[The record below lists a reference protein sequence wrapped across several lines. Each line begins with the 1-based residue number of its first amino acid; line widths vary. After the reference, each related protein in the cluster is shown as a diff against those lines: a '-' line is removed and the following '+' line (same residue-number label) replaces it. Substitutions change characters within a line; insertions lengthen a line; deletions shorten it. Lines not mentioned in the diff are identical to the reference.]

1 MDTEVTVWI
10 FIIACILPST
20 LQNSSVAFSAPSR
33 LNAGSTLVLHC
44 RPNPKEDRFGFI
56 HAYEFTI
63 ERRNEDAEPLVRIS
77 IGRNGEQDIKWGD
90 ELVQERGRIQGSLG
104 FPNVSFARVQIS
116 EADCTDD
123 AEYTCAILDENNE
136 EPTQRSR
143 HVTIIQNPIG
153 VFPITATSVQREEMS
168 NNNLGIISAALQN
181 AGSTQSGG
189 LPIGSITI
197 FNCTARESFPPPT
210 IRWCIRRQTEGAFS
224 NFAFASVQRL
234 DMVNASFPRR
244 SCFFTKTSLLP
255 FTITAE
261 DNGTSLSCSTDTTE
275 CPITARSS
283 TVSIYVIVTTDTE
296 NSAGGS
302 NEDDL
307 AEVIVADSH
316 SSRIGITALVT
327 AGIVLIIIGGCGTAL
342 AIFTYTKARKIK
354 IEYETLKERER
365 YQTLNEMSGGT
376 DPVTYETLGHKD
388 PEDSVNYVN
397 ADYRVYSEVGHRS
410 SGPTINSYT

>member
-1 MDTEVTVWI
+1 MDTEATLWI

-20 LQNSSVAFSAPSR
+20 FQNVSFSAPSR

-44 RPNPKEDRFGFI
+44 RPSSNKNTFGFI

-63 ERRNEDAEPLVRIS
+63 ERRNEDPKRLVRIS
-77 IGRNGEQDIKWGD
+77 NGQNGGLNIQWGD
-90 ELVQERGRIQGSLG
+90 KIAEARGNIRGSLG
-104 FPNVSFARVQIS
+104 FPNVSSVRVQIS

-123 AEYTCAILDENNE
+123 AEYTCAILDENNRQ
-136 EPTQRSR
+136 PTERSR
-143 HVTIIQNPIG
+143 HVTIIQNPNG

-181 AGSTQSGG
+181 AESTQSEG
-189 LPIGSITI
+189 LPIGSVAIL
-197 FNCTARESFPPPT
+197 NCTARESNPPPT
-210 IRWCIRRQTEGAFS
+210 IRWCIKRPNEPTFS

-234 DMVNASFPRR
+234 DMVNDSLEMR

-275 CPITARSS
+275 CPITARPS
-283 TVSIYVIVTTDTE
+283 TASIYVIITTDSDDSNGE
-296 NSAGGS
+296 S

-307 AEVIVADSH
+307 AEVIVADSR
-316 SSRIGITALVT
+316 SSGTGITALVT

-342 AIFTYTKARKIK
+342 AIFTYTKARRIK

-365 YQTLNEMSGGT
+365 YQTLNEMPGGA
-376 DPVTYETLGHKD
+376 DPVTYETLGRKD

-397 ADYRVYSEVGHRS
+397 ADYRVYSEVGHRNS
-410 SGPTINSYT
+410 ELTVNSYT